1 MTPEKA
7 KLELLLASSRPC
19 CAMNHALAQNF
30 KCVMAREVFS
40 LW

>member
-7 KLELLLASSRPC
+7 KLELLLASSSLH
-19 CAMNHALAQNF
+19 CAMNHPFAQNF
-30 KCVMAREVFS
+30 KCVLAREVFS